1 MVKAFEGAGQSMSD
15 FDLCTLPHEIDKAI
29 LKNVPPDHVIY
40 GQALAKKLGL
50 PCAQVYYH
58 VRKCL
63 EGYLLITLPDG
74 RNKPLHIQRL
84 QKETGGLKV
93 ARPLHKIDLE
103 ISKILENLEASH
115 TTLGEIAKRTRASCI
130 KVRFH
135 LTHCLVDY
143 LVQKPKN
150 GRIEDS
156 KVTKACEILKLAL
169 EKINAETGGFKK

>member
-1 MVKAFEGAGQSMSD
+1 MNNALEIGS
-15 FDLCTLPHEIDKAI
+15 LPHEVDKII
-29 LKNVPPDHVIY
+29 LRGVPPEHVVY
-40 GQALAKKLGL
+40 GRALAKKLGL
-50 PCAQVYYH
+50 PYAQVYYH

-63 EGYLLITLPDG
+63 EGHLLITLPDG
-74 RNKPLHIQRL
+74 RNKTLHVQRS

-115 TTLGEIAKRTRASCI
+115 TTLGEIAKRTRASSI

-156 KVTKACEILKLAL
+156 KVTKACEIVKLAL